1 MVIDQFGRT
10 LDYLRISLTD
20 RCNLRCIY
28 CMPQRIRFQPTASLM
43 TDEEIYR
50 LTALFADLGF
60 KKFRLTGGEPTVRTG
75 ILEIV
80 HHLSHL
86 PGVHDVVMTTNGMRL
101 AALAQPLADA
111 GLRRVNISLDALNA
125 QTFQRMTNR
134 GDFERVW
141 AGVLAAERVGLT
153 PIKLN
158 AVIVRGYNDDTVTAL
173 AKLTLEHPWQLRFIE
188 LMPLGEMAAFST
200 HHFMSEGDMR
210 TQIATEFMPLEPI
223 NDGELDGEASLY
235 QFPDGMGTVGFISSV
250 SQPFCSQCNRA
261 RLTADGI
268 LRLCLLQNGEVDL
281 LTPLRAGASDDELR
295 ELIQTGLY
303 SKPWGHQLSDDIIPV
318 GRVMS
323 QIGG

>member
-20 RCNLRCIY
+20 RCNLRCVY
-28 CMPQRIRFQPTASLM
+28 CMPRNIRFQPTSSLM
-43 TDEEIYR
+43 TDDEIYR
-50 LTALFADLGF
+50 LTTLFADLGF

-75 ILEIV
+75 ILDIV

-111 GLRRVNISLDALNA
+111 GLRRVNISLDTLNA
-125 QTFQRMTNR
+125 QTFLRMTHR

-158 AVIVRGYNDDTVTAL
+158 AVIVRGYNDLSITAL
-173 AKLTLEHPWQLRFIE
+173 AKLTLQHPWQVRFIE
-188 LMPLGEMAAFST
+188 LMPLGDMAEFST

-210 TQIATEFMPLEPI
+210 TQIASEFMPLEPI
-223 NDGELDGEASLY
+223 HDGELDGEARLY
-235 QFPDGMGTVGFISSV
+235 QFPGGLGKVGFISSV
-250 SQPFCSQCNRA
+250 SQPFCAQCNRA

-281 LTPLRAGASDDELR
+281 LTPLRAGASNDELR

>member
-1 MVIDQFGRT
+1 
-10 LDYLRISLTD
+10 
-20 RCNLRCIY
+20 
-28 CMPQRIRFQPTASLM
+28 M
-43 TDEEIYR
+43 TNEEIYR
-50 LTALFADLGF
+50 LTTLFADLGF

-75 ILEIV
+75 ILDIV

-111 GLRRVNISLDALNA
+111 GLSRVNISLDALNA

-141 AGVLAAERVGLT
+141 AGVLAAERVGLM

-158 AVIVRGYNDDTVTAL
+158 AVVVRGYNDGSVTAL
-173 AKLTLEHPWQLRFIE
+173 AKLTLEHPWQVRFIE
-188 LMPLGEMAAFST
+188 LMPLGDMAEFST
-200 HHFMSEGDMR
+200 HHFMSEEEMR

-223 NDGELDGEASLY
+223 HDGELDGEARLY
-235 QFPDGMGTVGFISSV
+235 QFPGGLGKVGFISSV
-250 SQPFCSQCNRA
+250 SQPFCAQCNRA